1 MSSRRLLR
9 VVLMVLTVVV
19 PLFAQETT
27 AGIQGSVRDPSGS
40 VISNATV
47 EVSGPALIG
56 ARKVQTDD
64 AGNYHVAALA
74 PGQYAMTVTAPGF
87 HNYKQT
93 GIDLTVGRLP
103 NIDVQLQVGTVTET
117 WKSAARLSPW
127 TQPRAR

>member
-1 MSSRRLLR
+1 MSSRRLR

-56 ARKVQTDD
+56 ARKVKTDD

-74 PGQYAMTVTAPGF
+74 PGEYTITVTAPGF
-87 HNYKQT
+87 HAYRQT

-117 WKSAARLSPW
+117 VEVTGESVAID
-127 TQPRAR
+127 